1 MSLERATDIVLG
13 KFRGA
18 EVLGLEQTSWRKW
31 CLGWSW
37 EDEEEFGGQRWE
49 ERDGREGHHEQR
61 PRGEKA

>member
-18 EVLGLEQTSWRKW
+18 EVLGSEQTSWRKW

-49 ERDGREGHHEQR
+49 GR
-61 PRGEKA
+61 AS